1 MNIVIFGA
9 GAIGSLFGSLLSK
22 NNNVTLIS
30 RKPHVDA
37 IRKNGL
43 TIEDKTK
50 LNVEVG
56 AEESVDKITYQT
68 DLFILTVKSYDTE
81 TAIKEARSIIGD
93 KTIVLSIQNGLDN
106 IDKIK
111 KFVNS
116 RNIIVGVTTHG
127 AFFSKPGLIRHTG
140 IGKTI
145 IGELNGKK
153 TDRLKNIQSIFNNS
167 DIKTTISID
176 IFKAIWIKTIINSSI
191 NPLTSIF
198 NCKNGYL
205 LENPVLEKIVEKIC
219 RESTNIANA
228 NGIDILY
235 SAIIKK
241 TKEVIVDTGENFSS
255 MLQSIQKGKKTEID
269 SINGK
274 LVELGKKCGIELSMN
289 EILVYSVKLM

>member
-22 NNNVTLIS
+22 QNNVTLIS

-37 IRKNGL
+37 IRRNGL

-50 LNVEVG
+50 LNVKVG
-56 AEESVDKITYQT
+56 AEESIDKIRTQT
-68 DLFILTVKSYDTE
+68 DLLILTVKSYDTE
-81 TAIKEARSIIGD
+81 TAIKEAMSIISD
-93 KTIVLSIQNGLDN
+93 ITIVLSLQNGLDN

-111 KFVNS
+111 KFVYGK
-116 RNIIVGVTTHG
+116 NIIAGVTTHG

-140 IGKTI
+140 IGKTKL
-145 IGELNGKK
+145 GELNGDK
-153 TDRLKNIQSIFNNS
+153 TERLLNIKSIFNES
-167 DIKTTISID
+167 GIKTTISTD
-176 IFKAIWIKTIINSSI
+176 IFKEIWIKTIVNSSI
-191 NPLTSIF
+191 NPPTSIF

-219 RESTNIANA
+219 KESMNIANA
-228 NGIDILY
+228 YGISLSY
-235 SAIIKK
+235 SAMIRK
-241 TKEVIVDTGENFSS
+241 TKEVILDTAENFSS

-274 LVELGKKCGIELSMN
+274 LVELGKKFGIEPLLN
-289 EILVYSVKLM
+289 EILVYSVKSI